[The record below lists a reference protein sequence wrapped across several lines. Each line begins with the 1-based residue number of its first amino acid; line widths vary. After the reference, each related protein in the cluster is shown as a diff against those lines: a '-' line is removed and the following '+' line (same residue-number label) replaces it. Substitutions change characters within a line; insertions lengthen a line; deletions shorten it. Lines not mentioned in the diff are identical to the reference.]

1 MSEER
6 KKTVVIVTGLSGA
19 GRSTALK
26 ALEDSGF
33 ETFDNT
39 PLASIPA
46 LIEQDDLHHTPVAFG
61 VDTRTRGFK
70 SDDVAKLFQ
79 DMKGDQKLDAHLL
92 FLTADEGVLQRR
104 YSESRR
110 RHPMA
115 VDRPVESGI
124 KSEMELMMP
133 LRSIAEVID
142 TSDMSVHDLSRNVKA
157 MFKGAHA
164 PMTINL
170 ISFGYKYGAPRQAD
184 IMFDARF
191 MKNPHWD
198 EKLRPLTGTDKK
210 VQDYVRQDPDYASTL
225 DALTALILP
234 LLPRYKEEGK
244 SYLTVAVGCTGGRHR
259 SITLIEDL
267 KSRLSGDGRLV
278 YSQHRDAE
286 RGN

>member
-1 MSEER
+1 MSE
-6 KKTVVIVTGLSGA
+6 KSQKTVVIVTGLSGA

-26 ALEDSGF
+26 ALEDAGF

-39 PLASIPA
+39 PIASIPT
-46 LIEQDDLHHTPVAFG
+46 LIEHEDLRNTPIAFG

-70 SDDVAKLFQ
+70 SEDVATLFQ
-79 DMKGDQKLDAHLL
+79 NLSADQKLDAHLL
-92 FLTADEGVLQRR
+92 FLTADESVLQRR

-124 KSEMELMMP
+124 KSEMEVLMP
-133 LRSIAEVID
+133 LRPLGELID
-142 TSDMSVHDLSRNVKA
+142 TSEMSVHDLSRQVKD
-157 MFKGAHA
+157 MFKGARA

-184 IMFDARF
+184 IMFDTRF
-191 MKNPHWD
+191 MRNPYWD
-198 EKLRPLTGTDKK
+198 DHLRPLPGTSRKI
-210 VQDYVRQDPDYASTL
+210 QDYVRQDSHYASTL

-244 SYLTVAVGCTGGRHR
+244 SYLTIAVGCTGGRHR
-259 SITLIEDL
+259 SVTLIRDL
-267 KSRLSGDGRLV
+267 AERLDGDGRLV
-278 YSQHRDAE
+278 YVQHRDLD
-286 RGN
+286 R